1 MLKKLA
7 RSAAL
12 GIVAAAAGAAGV
24 GVGAFALYA
33 LLKDTG
39 LGQEGAA
46 AVVALLF
53 LAIAVIALM
62 IMRSGGKDHHQAQPQ
77 AGSAI
82 SLGGG
87 VSGLKDRALTLAKE
101 RPLLAGAAGVIGA
114 MYVLRNPAIVTALVG
129 ALAGRAEGKAE
140 ERRSGWF

>member
-12 GIVAAAAGAAGV
+12 GVVAAGAGAAGV

-33 LLKDTG
+33 ALKDTG

-53 LAIAVIALM
+53 FIVAGVAVM
-62 IMRSGGKDHHQAQPQ
+62 MMRSGSKPKQEPQAQQ
-77 AGSAI
+77 SA
-82 SLGGG
+82 S
-87 VSGLKDRALTLAKE
+87 SGLGNVSELRDRALTIVKE
-101 RPLLAGAAGVIGA
+101 RPLLAGAAGVVGA

-140 ERRSGWF
+140 ERRSGWL